1 MFIFS
6 IFISVEPQ
14 LENVVMELA
23 SETPLV
29 AVLRLPID
37 DLEGDVFIGIG
48 RACRYL
54 HDAVLAP
61 LHRQQLEHGL

>member
-6 IFISVEPQ
+6 ICISVEPQ

-37 DLEGDVFIGIG
+37 DLEGDVFIG
-48 RACRYL
+48 RARHYL